1 VFLGIY
7 DVKLSDTV
15 LELPESQVGP
25 GETRKWDTS
34 SFKCDGK
41 DTQIRVRVWR
51 DYTSNEFVDNVT
63 NFNNLRFLRNGMVFS
78 IAVVPKGDDIPKPES
93 VARLADLGVI
103 GGSTATTVPG
113 STVPGSTVPG
123 DTTPAADTGAS
134 TTVAG
139 STTTTG
145 G

>member
-1 VFLGIY
+1 
-7 DVKLSDTV
+7 
-15 LELPESQVGP
+15 
-25 GETRKWDTS
+25 
-34 SFKCDGK
+34 
-41 DTQIRVRVWR
+41 VRVWK

-93 VARLADLGVI
+93 VARLAALGVI
-103 GGSTATTVPG
+103 GGSTGTTVPG
-113 STVPGSTVPG
+113 DTTVPGSTVPG
-123 DTTPAADTGAS
+123 DTTVPGSTVPGDTGAS